1 MPVLS
6 HLPKSWKRDSL
17 TTEEE
22 KWASTKTLK
31 VLEISSI
38 GVIEIKPEI
47 INIDK
52 LKKQGSVDNLEIML
66 VAT

>member
-17 TTEEE
+17 TAEEE
-22 KWASTKTLK
+22 KWALTKTSK

-38 GVIEIKPEI
+38 GVVGIIPEI
-47 INIDK
+47 INVDK
-52 LKKQGSVDNLEIML
+52 LKKQGRADI
-66 VAT
+66 

>member
-17 TTEEE
+17 TAEEE

-38 GVIEIKPEI
+38 GVIGIKPEI
-47 INIDK
+47 INVYK
-52 LKKQGSVDNLEIML
+52 LKKQGSVEI
-66 VAT
+66 

>member
-17 TTEEE
+17 TAEEE
-22 KWASTKTLK
+22 KWALTKTSK

-38 GVIEIKPEI
+38 GVIGMKPEI
-47 INIDK
+47 VNVDK
-52 LKKQGSVDNLEIML
+52 LKKQGRVDI
-66 VAT
+66 